1 MIKYYHVFFGKPYIG
16 KTEFLQSNVVDCIN
30 IITKF
35 ETMFHSPFLYIQMK
49 KDLMKCVSNK
59 DVVGY
64 KQILDKAFIGLNFAA
79 DLNNYLLSLEDGA
92 NLNWGSVY
100 LYQDYIYPAVWN
112 RFIFTELYK
121 DPKDEQKIL
130 SELKEKGIHSCI
142 KTIENLNVIYDSLC
156 RVTPDK
162 RIKI

>member
-16 KTEFLQSNVVDCIN
+16 KTEFLQKNVMDCIN

-35 ETMFHSPFLYIQMK
+35 ETMFHSPFLYLQLK

-59 DVVGY
+59 DVVRY
-64 KQILDKAFIGLNFAA
+64 KQLLDKAFIDLNFAA
-79 DLNNYLLSLEDGA
+79 DLNNYLLALEDGA

-100 LYQDYIYPAVWN
+100 LYRDYIYPAIWN

-121 DPKDEQKIL
+121 DPKDEAEIL
-130 SELKEKGIHSCI
+130 NELKEKGVHSC
-142 KTIENLNVIYDSLC
+142 TIENLNAIYNSLC

-162 RIKI
+162 SIKI

>member
-49 KDLMKCVSNK
+49 KDIMKCVSNK

-64 KQILDKAFIGLNFAA
+64 KQILDKAFIDFNFAF

-92 NLNWGSVY
+92 NLNWSSVY

-121 DPKDEQKIL
+121 DSKDEQKIL
-130 SELKEKGIHSCI
+130 NDLKEKGVHSCL
-142 KTIENLNVIYDSLC
+142 KTIENLNVIYDYFC
-156 RVTPDK
+156 RGDAYK

>member
-16 KTEFLQSNVVDCIN
+16 KTEFLQNNVVDCIN
-30 IITKF
+30 VITKF

-64 KQILDKAFIGLNFAA
+64 KQILDKTFIDLNFAF

-92 NLNWGSVY
+92 NLNWSSVY

-130 SELKEKGIHSCI
+130 NELKEKGIHSCL

>member
-16 KTEFLQSNVVDCIN
+16 KTEFLQNNVVDCIN

-35 ETMFHSPFLYIQMK
+35 ETMFHSTFLYIQMK
-49 KDLMKCVSNK
+49 KDIMKRVSNK

-64 KQILDKAFIGLNFAA
+64 KQILDKAFIDLNFAA

-92 NLNWGSVY
+92 NLNWSSVY

-121 DPKDEQKIL
+121 DPTDEQKIL
-130 SELKEKGIHSCI
+130 SELKEKGIHSCL

-156 RVTPDK
+156 RITPDK

>member
-16 KTEFLQSNVVDCIN
+16 KTEFLQNNVVDCIN
-30 IITKF
+30 VITKF

-49 KDLMKCVSNK
+49 KDIMKCLSNK

-64 KQILDKAFIGLNFAA
+64 KQILDKAFIDFNFAF

-92 NLNWGSVY
+92 NLNWSSVY

-130 SELKEKGIHSCI
+130 SELKEKGIHSCL

>member
-30 IITKF
+30 IIAKF
-35 ETMFHSPFLYIQMK
+35 ETMFHSPFMYLQLK
-49 KDLMKCVSNK
+49 KDIMKCVSNK

-64 KQILDKAFIGLNFAA
+64 KQILDKAFIDLNFAA

-121 DPKDEQKIL
+121 DPKDKEKML
-130 SELKEKGIHSCI
+130 NELKEKGIHSCI
-142 KTIENLNVIYDSLC
+142 ETIENLNVIYDSLC